1 MKNVKLRDS
10 TGPKPDLTPQW
21 FFTISY
27 LQPTITVNFHHI
39 WLFLNLQFPGGQ
51 SATVQVVL
59 YATGLGRHTNIPD
72 QICQRVAFAADWN
85 NAGRNS
91 DVIKLK
97 LT

>member
-1 MKNVKLRDS
+1 MVFHN
-10 TGPKPDLTPQW
+10 
-21 FFTISY
+21 FISAANNYREFPPY
-27 LQPTITVNFHHI
+27 LALLESPISWRSVSR
-39 WLFLNLQFPGGQ
+39 
-51 SATVQVVL
+51 SASSEMGSNVL
-59 YATGLGRHTNIPD
+59 YVTGLGRHTNIPD

>member
-51 SATVQVVL
+51 SAAVQVAKWDL
-59 YATGLGRHTNIPD
+59 MFYTSLASDATLIFR
-72 QICQRVAFAADWN
+72 
-85 NAGRNS
+85 
-91 DVIKLK
+91 IKFVREWPSQQTGTMPEGILM
-97 LT
+97 